1 MRLGHLASA
10 DGGLGA
16 AEITTPL
23 RKQPEKCKV
32 GAIAADTL
40 NSGTNKC
47 YIHFMTKRF
56 EQAVAEIRKL
66 PDERQDQVAEL
77 LIELANEEGS
87 PPRLTPEQIEGV
99 RLALRQAELR
109 QFASDE
115 SVERL
120 LYRPWK

>member
-1 MRLGHLASA
+1 MPTG
-10 DGGLGA
+10 D
-16 AEITTPL
+16 
-23 RKQPEKCKV
+23 EKCKAS
-32 GAIAADTL
+32 AIAADTL
-40 NSGTNKC
+40 KGGANKC
-47 YIHFMTKRF
+47 YILLMTKRF

-66 PDERQDQVAEL
+66 PEERQDQVADL
-77 LIELANEEGS
+77 LIELASDDGN
-87 PPRLTPEQIEGV
+87 PPSLTPEQVDGV